1 MSALA
6 SCVFF
11 RVREA
16 LVLSLR
22 GRREGEAPIGE
33 RRENAR

>member
-16 LVLSLR
+16 LVLSQR
-22 GRREGEAPIGE
+22 GRKEGEGTGGGKKK
-33 RRENAR
+33 NA